1 MGGKQ
6 LEMLTHKIRE
16 KLKKKKIKIEEEIFQ
31 FIVQGYMIVT
41 IKNLGLFRVIGVV
54 V

>member
-16 KLKKKKIKIEEEIFQ
+16 KLKRKIKIEEEIFQ

>member
-16 KLKKKKIKIEEEIFQ
+16 KLKKKIKIEEEIFQ